1 MGLQCGAE
9 CCIVSLRSSNSECLE
24 TKLVFGSVFR
34 WIMLPIAMRQVNVF
48 GFFFPSPCVGALEE
62 KATREFHILLRG
74 MAYNIGFV
82 KCHGKIKQHFFL
94 FRACKNETTFVNT
107 NGQATAREGQG
118 NRNGATPRAGRGLV
132 CN

>member
-74 MAYNIGFV
+74 I
-82 KCHGKIKQHFFL
+82 QHWI
-94 FRACKNETTFVNT
+94 CEMSWENKTTFFFFS
-107 NGQATAREGQG
+107 GHAKMKQRS
-118 NRNGATPRAGRGLV
+118 
-132 CN
+132 